1 MCILHGTM
9 KTAKEEQA
17 TDMTEIFNL
26 GKVNIEMFEKKFG
39 KIWTDDVIITN
50 ERKAHIQLR
59 HPKDYVLFDYYG
71 KECIRNP
78 DLIISDG
85 KNAGTVFMIKKLE
98 DTNLNVFL
106 RLVLELDDRK
116 LKNSVMTFWR
126 IRNKN
131 LQKMIE
137 KNEIIYKKE

>member
-1 MCILHGTM
+1 MCILHDTM

-17 TDMTEIFNL
+17 TDMTDIFNL

-59 HPKDYVLFDYYG
+59 HPKDYVLFDHYG

-85 KNAGTVFMIKKLE
+85 KMQVRYL
-98 DTNLNVFL
+98 
-106 RLVLELDDRK
+106 
-116 LKNSVMTFWR
+116 
-126 IRNKN
+126 
-131 LQKMIE
+131 
-137 KNEIIYKKE
+137 

>member
-1 MCILHGTM
+1 MLLS
-9 KTAKEEQA
+9 Q
-17 TDMTEIFNL
+17 
-26 GKVNIEMFEKKFG
+26 
-39 KIWTDDVIITN
+39 
-50 ERKAHIQLR
+50 
-59 HPKDYVLFDYYG
+59 
-71 KECIRNP
+71 
-78 DLIISDG
+78 
-85 KNAGTVFMIKKLE
+85 MIKKLE
-98 DTNLNVFL
+98 DTNLNVVL

>member
-1 MCILHGTM
+1 M
-9 KTAKEEQA
+9 
-17 TDMTEIFNL
+17 TDIFNL

-59 HPKDYVLFDYYG
+59 HPKDYVLFDHYG

-85 KNAGTVFMIKKLE
+85 KMQVRYL
-98 DTNLNVFL
+98 
-106 RLVLELDDRK
+106 
-116 LKNSVMTFWR
+116 
-126 IRNKN
+126 
-131 LQKMIE
+131 
-137 KNEIIYKKE
+137 